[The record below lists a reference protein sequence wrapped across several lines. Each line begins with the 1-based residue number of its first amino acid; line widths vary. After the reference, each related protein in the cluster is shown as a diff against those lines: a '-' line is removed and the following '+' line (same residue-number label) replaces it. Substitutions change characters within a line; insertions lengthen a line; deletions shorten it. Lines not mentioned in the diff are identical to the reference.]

1 MENLQLRRSAIE
13 GRLGNI
19 AARVQAMDIRSSC
32 VEDLDV
38 ELDSLRELWQD
49 FRAVHNG
56 ILDHCTDDESI
67 EEHVEYETS
76 LEKRYN
82 RTKATI
88 LQFKRVINNQ
98 NQDSTNVTTP
108 DISQSPLETSIAHV
122 IPELQLPKGILP
134 TFSGDYGEW
143 TSFYDL
149 FTSSV
154 HQNERLTKAQKLV
167 YLKTYTS
174 GRAAALLR
182 HVKIEDRN
190 YEGAMEMLRKR
201 FDRQDQIVTH
211 HIQRFLEIPA
221 FTVASANNL
230 ARMHDTADDVRRA
243 LQAIQREE
251 RDCWLIHLLLAKLD
265 IDTRLQWYNR
275 TSTMEATPTLTDFLA
290 YVEQRAYTLETSHV
304 SSAKPVIRQPPR
316 SNSFAATSRAPRP
329 TCAVCGGPDH
339 KLFFCDRFKAL
350 SVAERFEWVTRL
362 GRCQNCLREGHGS
375 NDCSSGTCKRC
386 SQNHHTLLHEERRD
400 PYQSQLPGVVSNH
413 LSYNDAF
420 CSVFL
425 ATAVVNVLDA
435 RGNLH
440 PARALLDSG
449 SQACFIT
456 SDLFKRLGLDKRHI
470 NLPLRG
476 ISGLATR
483 ISEAVTV
490 TILSRNSD
498 FRQETECAILE
509 KISEPVPQR
518 AVNIIQWEGLADHA
532 LADERFNIPGNIDLL
547 IGASLYYHL
556 LEPERILLGP
566 LQPILQKTKLGWIV
580 AGFHEPGDR
589 TESISSNF
597 CARIEDDS
605 DIKNLNKLVASF
617 WELEDFKTSKL
628 LTEEE
633 QMCEEHFRSHTTRG
647 SDGRYIVKLP
657 FRKDPSSIGAT
668 RYSALQQYRALLRKL
683 TKNVD
688 QQRLYENYV
697 GELITSQHIK
707 RMPANP
713 SPRPAIYLPHH
724 AVLKEAQRSTTK
736 LCVVFNGSLKSS
748 NGVTLND
755 LLMTGPVVQ
764 DSLYNI
770 LLNFRLHSI
779 ALVGDIEKMYLQV
792 RVTDEDSKLI
802 RMLWQEPGSSLEEY
816 GMCTVTFGLSCASFL
831 ATRALKQL
839 AEDDGELFP
848 SARSSMNDFYVD
860 DLLSGA
866 SSAQEAIEKRR
877 QLKELMTRGGFTMR
891 KWATNDPT
899 VLADIPVT
907 ERALLTTHA
916 LSPEA
921 SVKTLGIRWHINYD
935 LFTFTV
941 NCEPT
946 QTQYVKREV
955 LSAIARIFDP
965 LGLVG
970 PIIITANAFMQEL
983 WKLSIDWSDPLPER
997 YNLRWHSYLTQLQ
1010 ETWQIKIPRRCIA
1023 IDCFQRIH
1031 LHGYC
1036 DASETAYGAVLY
1048 LIAFDEAGGISSRLL
1063 CSKSK
1068 VTPINRPTI
1077 SRLELCAAALLA
1089 RLIKAVKP
1097 TLRIPIRQTT
1107 AWSDSMTTLA
1117 WICGDPSRWK
1127 TFVAN
1132 RVAEINSI
1140 LPAINWKHIS
1150 TEKNP
1155 ADLLSRESPPLSWRQ
1170 AICGGTGLFG
1180 NQMIRSIPCQKQCHQ
1195 RYSVSSIKNEDN
1207 RRHKCSSLTPMKC

>member
-1 MENLQLRRSAIE
+1 MEKLQLRRSAIE

-19 AARVQAMDIRSSC
+19 SARVQAMHIGTSC

-67 EEHVEYETS
+67 DEHVEYETS

-88 LQFKRVINNQ
+88 LQFKRVISNQ
-98 NQDSTNVTTP
+98 NQDSANVATS
-108 DISQSPLETSIAHV
+108 DISQLHPETSTAHV
-122 IPELQLPKGILP
+122 VPEKQLPKGIQP
-134 TFSGDYGEW
+134 TFSGDYDEW

-174 GRAAALLR
+174 GRAAALLK
-182 HVKIEDRN
+182 HAKIEDRN

-221 FTVASANNL
+221 LTVASANNL

-265 IDTRLQWYNR
+265 IDTRQQWYNR

-329 TCAVCGGPDH
+329 TCAICGGPEH

-350 SVAERFEWVTRL
+350 SVADRFECVTRL
-362 GRCQNCLREGHGS
+362 GRCHNCLRERHGS
-375 NDCSSGTCKRC
+375 NDCCSGTCKRC

-400 PYQSQLPGVVSNH
+400 PYQPQLPGVVSKH
-413 LSYNDAF
+413 HSYNDAF

-435 RGNLH
+435 RGNLRT
-440 PARALLDSG
+440 ARALLDSG

-456 SDLFKRLGLDKRHI
+456 SDLSRRLGLDKRHI

-476 ISGLATR
+476 VSELATR
-483 ISEAVTV
+483 IREA
-490 TILSRNSD
+490 
-498 FRQETECAILE
+498 
-509 KISEPVPQR
+509 
-518 AVNIIQWEGLADHA
+518 
-532 LADERFNIPGNIDLL
+532 
-547 IGASLYYHL
+547 
-556 LEPERILLGP
+556 
-566 LQPILQKTKLGWIV
+566 LGWIV
-580 AGFHEPGDR
+580 AGFHEHGDR
-589 TESISSNF
+589 AEQISSNF

-605 DIKNLNKLVASF
+605 EIKNLNKLVASF
-617 WELEDFKTSKL
+617 WELEDFKTSKI

-633 QMCEEHFRSHTTRG
+633 Q
-647 SDGRYIVKLP
+647 I
-657 FRKDPSSIGAT
+657 
-668 RYSALQQYRALLRKL
+668 YSALQQYRALLRKL

-688 QQRLYENYV
+688 QQQLYENYI
-697 GELITSQHIK
+697 GELIAAQHIK
-707 RMPANP
+707 QMPAIP
-713 SPRPAIYLPHH
+713 SPRPTIYLPHN
-724 AVLKEAQRSTTK
+724 AVLKEESSTTK
-736 LCVVFNGSLKSS
+736 LRVVFNGSLKSS

-770 LLNFRLHSI
+770 LLNFRLHTI

-792 RVTDEDSKLI
+792 PVTDEDSKLI

-816 GMCTVTFGLSCASFL
+816 GMCIVTFGLSCASFL

-848 SARSSMNDFYVD
+848 SATSSMNDFYVD

-877 QLKELMTRGGFTMR
+877 QLKELMKRGGFTMR
-891 KWATNDPT
+891 KWATKDPT
-899 VLADIPVT
+899 VVADIPV
-907 ERALLTTHA
+907 
-916 LSPEA
+916 PE
-921 SVKTLGIRWHINYD
+921 
-935 LFTFTV
+935 
-941 NCEPT
+941 
-946 QTQYVKREV
+946 
-955 LSAIARIFDP
+955 
-965 LGLVG
+965 
-970 PIIITANAFMQEL
+970 
-983 WKLSIDWSDPLPER
+983 
-997 YNLRWHSYLTQLQ
+997 
-1010 ETWQIKIPRRCIA
+1010 
-1023 IDCFQRIH
+1023 
-1031 LHGYC
+1031 
-1036 DASETAYGAVLY
+1036 
-1048 LIAFDEAGGISSRLL
+1048 
-1063 CSKSK
+1063 
-1068 VTPINRPTI
+1068 
-1077 SRLELCAAALLA
+1077 
-1089 RLIKAVKP
+1089 
-1097 TLRIPIRQTT
+1097 
-1107 AWSDSMTTLA
+1107 
-1117 WICGDPSRWK
+1117 
-1127 TFVAN
+1127 
-1132 RVAEINSI
+1132 
-1140 LPAINWKHIS
+1140 
-1150 TEKNP
+1150 
-1155 ADLLSRESPPLSWRQ
+1155 
-1170 AICGGTGLFG
+1170 
-1180 NQMIRSIPCQKQCHQ
+1180 
-1195 RYSVSSIKNEDN
+1195 
-1207 RRHKCSSLTPMKC
+1207 